1 MNTNERIITK
11 DAEGRT
17 IVRMASREIEHFA
30 NFVSVPDF
38 RNGCAA
44 EEAYRR
50 MWNDALKLCT
60 AAGADPQRID
70 MIVKLLRVE
79 TDVKT
84 AAGIH
89 KKDPMGMP
97 EMTIAWRLQLS
108 KDEVSRV
115 PQEIFDEINHGD
127 FIRG

>member
-1 MNTNERIITK
+1 MTRDERIITK

-17 IVRMASREIEHFA
+17 IVRMASREIECFA

-60 AAGADPQRID
+60 AAGADPQRIN
-70 MIVKLLRVE
+70 MLVKMPRVQ
-79 TDVKT
+79 TDVE
-84 AAGIH
+84 AGAGIH
-89 KKDPMGMP
+89 KHDPIGMP
-97 EMTIAWRLQLS
+97 EMTIAWKMQLS
-108 KDEVSRV
+108 KDEVARV
-115 PQEIFDEINHGD
+115 PQEIFDQINHGN